1 MVYNIFGNCTQ
12 TILGKTK
19 TRWVYFEE
27 KSGVFSLKY
36 QVIGIVEAIVIFIA
50 IIYRIFSAYETRK
63 TWKNLQGLIPVLQGN

>member
-1 MVYNIFGNCTQ
+1 MAVVHKLYWEKPRREVF
-12 TILGKTK
+12 ILKK
-19 TRWVYFEE
+19 